1 MRDRIESTSVF
12 KKLERFQKKIYESTK
27 NINAIVHLYEVSI
40 RLGFDY
46 MVQSQNPVTVDKLIV
61 KELLSEDEN

>member
-1 MRDRIESTSVF
+1 MRDKIENTSIF
-12 KKLERFQKKIYESTK
+12 KKLEGFQKKIYGSTK

-61 KELLSEDEN
+61 KELIK